1 MSRRPTRQLT
11 PVYAAEGIEQASD
24 ASEQASNP
32 TTAVRSTCALFGQ
45 SHLGWHAYI
54 HMYVGGA

>member
-11 PVYAAEGIEQASD
+11 PVYAVEGAEQASD

-32 TTAVRSTCALFGQ
+32 TTVGRSTCALFGQ
-45 SHLGWHAYI
+45 PHLGWHAYI
-54 HMYVGGA
+54 HMYVGSA